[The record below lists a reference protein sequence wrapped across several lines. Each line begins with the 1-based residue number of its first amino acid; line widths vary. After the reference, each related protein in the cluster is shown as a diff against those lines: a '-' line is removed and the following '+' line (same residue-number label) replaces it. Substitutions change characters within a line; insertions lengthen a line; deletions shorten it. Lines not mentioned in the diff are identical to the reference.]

1 MLPSLRGTS
10 YQFGKA
16 SRRGRRVILE
26 RIYKMTEKKSYG
38 VIYSNKLSQEMGDKR
53 YIVID
58 IDTGEVLDNANGY
71 GFKSEQNATRAFE
84 YKLEHQEKEPVVPS
98 KEDES
103 LNEMTAA
110 RVFLAQHVEIQQALL
125 NASSYDTY
133 TELNDDSSIASVTI
147 YDAEALGREYESFTP
162 EVVDRILHE
171 HGYTDLD
178 FSPDTALKAFVKYF

>member
-1 MLPSLRGTS
+1 MS
-10 YQFGKA
+10 
-16 SRRGRRVILE
+16 
-26 RIYKMTEKKSYG
+26 EKVSYG
-38 VIYSNKLSQEMGDKR
+38 VVYSNKLSQEMGDKR

-58 IDTGEVLDNANGY
+58 INTGEVLDNANGY

-98 KEDES
+98 EEDKD

-110 RVFLAQHVEIQQALL
+110 RVFLAQHIEIQQALL

-133 TELNDDSSIASVTI
+133 TELNEDGSIASVAI
-147 YDAEALGREYESFTP
+147 YDAEAMGREYESFTS

-171 HGYTDLD
+171 YGYTDLD
-178 FSPDTALKAFVKYF
+178 FSADTVLKAFVKYF

>member
-1 MLPSLRGTS
+1 MS
-10 YQFGKA
+10 
-16 SRRGRRVILE
+16 
-26 RIYKMTEKKSYG
+26 EKVSYG

-58 IDTGEVLDNANGY
+58 IDTGEVLDDANGY
-71 GFKSEQNATRAFE
+71 GFKSEQNATRAFD
-84 YKLEHQEKEPVVPS
+84 YKLEHQEKELVVPS
-98 KEDES
+98 EEDKD

-133 TELNDDSSIASVTI
+133 TELNEDGNIASVAI
-147 YDAEALGREYESFTP
+147 YDAEAMGREYESFTS

-171 HGYTDLD
+171 YGYTDLA
-178 FSPDTALKAFVKYF
+178 FSADTVLKAFVKYF